1 MIIGVYKAFLAA
13 YLFHVQIRSLALLI
27 RAFLETA
34 VNPKFRHS
42 LFHEVLYRY
51 HVLDDDSVPNP
62 GLTPYYD
69 QNFFSTIKHYKDTSP
84 LNIALLSTKQ
94 WYRLLLEDRVLMS
107 QATDTSPPA
116 LLPVRA
122 ETLHPSTDWPT
133 TWSLARTKGLGSE
146 LTAFLFRLL
155 HHLLPTQDRVHR
167 IVGADQEHPALP
179 GRCSLCHAGTEDL
192 MHAFF
197 LCQKSAVAGHALL
210 GYAQQCL
217 PDLTPEQ
224 VLRLELGPDLGD
236 GDQLAVVCLLATG
249 LVYIWETRVQKK
261 AIHLYKMRAEVEAK
275 ISILRK
281 SRYWASGN
289 KMLDMMN

>member
-1 MIIGVYKAFLAA
+1 MKLQ
-13 YLFHVQIRSLALLI
+13 L
-27 RAFLETA
+27 
-34 VNPKFRHS
+34 
-42 LFHEVLYRY
+42 
-51 HVLDDDSVPNP
+51 
-62 GLTPYYD
+62 
-69 QNFFSTIKHYKDTSP
+69 
-84 LNIALLSTKQ
+84 
-94 WYRLLLEDRVLMS
+94 
-107 QATDTSPPA
+107 
-116 LLPVRA
+116 
-122 ETLHPSTDWPT
+122 
-133 TWSLARTKGLGSE
+133 KGIGSE

-224 VLRLELGPDLGD
+224 VLRLELGLDLSD